1 MSENTGGSDDTTSTQ
16 GGASAESVEEIK
28 LHQLVEALEAENQAL
43 RETQQ
48 AKKGRGKRRARSI
61 FSWVLIV
68 LACLLAVVSVVAVY
82 ARNELLNTDT
92 FVATIAP
99 LAKDAAVQTVVATK
113 VSDAVVAKGDI
124 EQRVKDALPA
134 KADFL
139 AAPIATGVKTLSY
152 QVTLKVVQSSQ
163 FQKLWDTAVRQSHA
177 QVDTLLTGG
186 TEGAVS
192 AANGQVTVNLGTV
205 ETEVKKRLSAKGLT
219 FINSVP
225 NYSGAPVVL
234 FQSQELLKLQRTVR
248 LLNKLVLLLPILA
261 LFSFAGAVAL
271 ARDRRKGLV
280 RASGG
285 LALSMALLLTVAN
298 VARNQYLNSLV
309 PGQVRNARTAVIDTV
324 DAPLLDSVRTVLV
337 VSVVILVIALV
348 AGNRYIR
355 EWVTSKERP
364 PWLTSGPVHDAV
376 AAHRRAYQWAV
387 LALGLVV
394 LVLWSSPT
402 VFVAVV
408 VVLVT
413 LAAVGLVGLFAGRKG
428 DESAEASI
436 AETSTM
442 SLAEG
447 PTAN

>member
-1 MSENTGGSDDTTSTQ
+1 
-16 GGASAESVEEIK
+16 
-28 LHQLVEALEAENQAL
+28 
-43 RETQQ
+43 
-48 AKKGRGKRRARSI
+48 
-61 FSWVLIV
+61 
-68 LACLLAVVSVVAVY
+68 
-82 ARNELLNTDT
+82 
-92 FVATIAP
+92 
-99 LAKDAAVQTVVATK
+99 
-113 VSDAVVAKGDI
+113 
-124 EQRVKDALPA
+124 
-134 KADFL
+134 
-139 AAPIATGVKTLSY
+139 
-152 QVTLKVVQSSQ
+152 
-163 FQKLWDTAVRQSHA
+163 
-177 QVDTLLTGG
+177 
-186 TEGAVS
+186 VS
-192 AANGQVTVNLGTV
+192 AANGQVTVNLSTV

-271 ARDRRKGLV
+271 ALDRRKGVV

-324 DAPLLDSVRTVLV
+324 DAPLLDSVRAVLIA
-337 VSVVILVIALV
+337 SVVILVVALI
-348 AGNRYIR
+348 AGNRQVQA
-355 EWVTSKERP
+355 WVTSKERP
-364 PWLTSGPVHDAV
+364 SWLSSGPVHDAV

-387 LALGLVV
+387 LALGLAV

-413 LAAVGLVGLFAGRKG
+413 LAAVGLVGLFAGRTG
-428 DESAEASI
+428 DESGEASV
-436 AETSTM
+436 AGMSTT

-447 PTAN
+447 PTVH